1 MVDTVS
7 GRVERPDGGTEL
19 PFPGAPLAGP
29 AEPAGGGCGLGTGPE
44 ETRRDVS
51 GPGAQVPSLPL
62 LRAARSAIEANL
74 DRPDLSP
81 ALIARVLGVSLRTLH
96 RCFSGSGDSVMSFA
110 RHRRLHRA
118 HDDLLGSSHAR
129 RISEVAARWQFSDAS
144 HFIRHFKA
152 AFGST
157 PTLHI
162 EAHRGKD
169 AAP

>member
-7 GRVERPDGGTEL
+7 GRVERPDDGTEL
-19 PFPGAPLAGP
+19 PYSAALLAGP
-29 AEPAGGGCGLGTGPE
+29 AKPAGGRCGLGTGPE
-44 ETRRDVS
+44 ETRR
-51 GPGAQVPSLPL
+51 GAGLGGQVPSLPL

-96 RCFSGSGDSVMSFA
+96 RSFSGSGDSVMSFA

-152 AFGST
+152 AFGTT